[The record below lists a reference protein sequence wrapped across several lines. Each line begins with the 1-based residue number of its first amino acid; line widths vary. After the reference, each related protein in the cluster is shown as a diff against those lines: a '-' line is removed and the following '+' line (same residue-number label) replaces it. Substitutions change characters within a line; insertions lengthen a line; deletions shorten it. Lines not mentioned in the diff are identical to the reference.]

1 MSGSEIAFGTQS
13 EHDVAIVGLWGVSVF
28 SRYFVHCRTHL
39 FIGGFAEVLWGYV
52 HHRPSV

>member
-13 EHDVAIVGLWGVSVF
+13 EHDVAIVGQWGVSVF